1 MDGEFSWHTQED
13 TVKSLVLQFE
23 DQIDVDKFEIN
34 QVPKDVVKHQL

>member
-1 MDGEFSWHTQED
+1 MDREFSWHARED

-23 DQIDVDKFEIN
+23 DQIDVDKFETN